1 MPGKAGFSN
10 LTFSF
15 KIKIFMPGCALL
27 MRMLKT
33 YPESVFAYC
42 VNQINEL

>member
-27 MRMLKT
+27 MLKI
-33 YPESVFAYC
+33 YQERVFAYC
-42 VNQINEL
+42 VNQTNEL